1 MTDWL
6 PKSMLFFSGLL
17 KQISYLQVMFG
28 WQTLRYYIF
37 SEKNWSHYL
46 IIWKCFWSYFYYYVR
61 FHHKCYCYE
70 NYIGILHNMW
80 TFSDHQRRKMLYK
93 LCSFCV
99 LFCAL
104 WYWYQKGKSS
114 TAGCPT
120 CRRPRHRLIQKR
132 TIFGGP
138 VNWLEEKY
146 HLLELFDGRR
156 RKEDLYNSM
165 ESWLTAEDDQRKLI
179 EMDTGFQYSI
189 FKLLNLDL
197 TRYTTLYSTVS
208 TGERQIYIFSVFCE
222 LKKNI
227 LEMAFNMRKIE
238 KNESVLR

>member
-1 MTDWL
+1 
-6 PKSMLFFSGLL
+6 
-17 KQISYLQVMFG
+17 
-28 WQTLRYYIF
+28 
-37 SEKNWSHYL
+37 
-46 IIWKCFWSYFYYYVR
+46 
-61 FHHKCYCYE
+61 
-70 NYIGILHNMW
+70 
-80 TFSDHQRRKMLYK
+80 
-93 LCSFCV
+93 
-99 LFCAL
+99 
-104 WYWYQKGKSS
+104 
-114 TAGCPT
+114 
-120 CRRPRHRLIQKR
+120 
-132 TIFGGP
+132 
-138 VNWLEEKY
+138 
-146 HLLELFDGRR
+146 
-156 RKEDLYNSM
+156 M